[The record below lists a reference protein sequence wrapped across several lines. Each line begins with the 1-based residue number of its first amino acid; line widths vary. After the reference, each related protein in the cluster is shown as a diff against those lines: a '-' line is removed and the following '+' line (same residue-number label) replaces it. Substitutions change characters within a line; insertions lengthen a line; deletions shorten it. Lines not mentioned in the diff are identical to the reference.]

1 MLARF
6 QLCFEESGRVESA
19 ESARGDAGKPRGACS
34 AGCSGIRWDLGGNC
48 TCSAKWTLA
57 RSERKGREGKE
68 GGGDFGKSLQD
79 FANFFADYAAE
90 VDVFAIKLQKLP
102 RLTRRA

>member
-1 MLARF
+1 MGIAHV
-6 QLCFEESGRVESA
+6 QPSGRWRA
-19 ESARGDAGKPRGACS
+19 L
-34 AGCSGIRWDLGGNC
+34 SGREG
-48 TCSAKWTLA
+48 
-57 RSERKGREGKE
+57 KGREG